1 MNIKLEHTSI
11 IDQKISSFARAVME
25 IFHFFLYRDSWVAL
39 YLGTKPTNIS
49 LAIVD
54 TVIYQTTVDQNLNK
68 LKIVDGF
75 GQHTPIKPITLTGR
89 ARDVTYIPREATH
102 FCWIYP
108 PVGLT
113 QLSKKQ
119 RARLE
124 QEIADDDLEY
134 TFLALGG
141 FAYFCF
147 QQNSYEML
155 QANCLVQ
162 EENILTFHGSFQ

>member
-1 MNIKLEHTSI
+1 MI
-11 IDQKISSFARAVME
+11 ITPRKKYTIRF
-25 IFHFFLYRDSWVAL
+25 I

-49 LAIVD
+49 LTIVD

-75 GQHTPIKPITLTGR
+75 GQHAPIVPITLTGQ
-89 ARDVTYIPREATH
+89 ARDVAYIPHEATH

-119 RARLE
+119 KARLE
-124 QEIADDDLEY
+124 QEITDGNLEY

-141 FAYFCF
+141 FAYFRF
-147 QQNSYEML
+147 QQNSYKML

-162 EENILTFHGSFQ
+162 ADNGLTFDGPFQWHSDYTANLAKQGRFQV